1 MRAYL
6 HAVAKVPIQA
16 EFGRRVRKR
25 RESLH
30 LTMEELGHR
39 SGLHWTFVGQVERG
53 ERNPTLITI
62 ARLAKGLG
70 CDLGTLTRSLK
81 E

>member
-1 MRAYL
+1 M
-6 HAVAKVPIQA
+6 AKTPIQA
-16 EFGRRVRKR
+16 EFGKRVRAR
-25 RESLH
+25 RENLGI
-30 LTMEELGHR
+30 TMEALGHR

-53 ERNPTLITI
+53 ERNPTLLTM

-70 CDLGTLTRSLK
+70 CDLATLTRRLH

>member
-1 MRAYL
+1 M
-6 HAVAKVPIQA
+6 AKVPIQI
-16 EFGRRVRKR
+16 ELGRRVRKR
-25 RESLH
+25 RQALR

-53 ERNPTLITI
+53 ERNPTLLTM

-70 CDLGTLTRSLK
+70 CDLGTLTKSLR